1 MGVIARQSIK
11 GTVVT
16 YLGVFVGFLTTFFVL
31 TRFLSAEEIGLARVL
46 IDTGTLFIGLAQLG
60 TSSSIIRFFPY
71 FKNPLTNSPSITEGD
86 AVAQG
91 LSSRDR
97 ATHFS
102 GAGGRAERGSRRT
115 IPGLNPGGAKRTA
128 LNSHNGFF
136 FWTVIIPLFGFTLLT
151 FIYWRLHD
159 PIAGV
164 FDEKSALFVDYYY
177 AVLPLAFFMLYQTI
191 FETNANV
198 LMRIVFPRAVREL
211 FLRLFLLAAY
221 LLYAFRIVSMDG
233 FVMLLCG
240 AYGLAALMNI
250 IYLFA
255 CGHISLRPDFHF
267 VTRDLARKYLLYT
280 LFQITAAIATVLAPF
295 ISSYYITA
303 TMGLEYTG
311 IFAIATYIATMVA
324 IPNRSLNAI
333 ANPQLAQTTKDADHE
348 GLTRLLRQVSN
359 NSFLVGALILALIW
373 LNIDLIFLILPNG
386 DTYAVARFVVLFL
399 GLSQLF
405 IATFNATVSVL
416 NYSRFYPLSLLFS
429 IILTVTAI
437 LFNNSLIPL
446 FGMNGAAL
454 ANLFSYALYFVF
466 ILLTLALCLRTSPFC
481 TGHLKTLTLLLLLF
495 AIGALIDRLLPFGDA
510 VVPLIRNSVLKTV
523 AWCLTLFLAYRWR
536 ISPELNQTVQKA
548 LRDRLKK

>member
-1 MGVIARQSIK
+1 MGIIARQSIK
-11 GTVVT
+11 GTIVT

-31 TRFLSAEEIGLARVL
+31 TRFLTTEEIGLARVL

-71 FKNPLTNSPSITEGD
+71 FNSPSNISHFT
-86 AVAQG
+86 
-91 LSSRDR
+91 SHISHSTRSDR
-97 ATHFS
+97 
-102 GAGGRAERGSRRT
+102 
-115 IPGLNPGGAKRTA
+115 
-128 LNSHNGFF
+128 SHNGFF
-136 FWTVIIPLFGFTLLT
+136 FWTVIIPLFGFTLFT
-151 FIYWRLHD
+151 FLYWLLHD
-159 PIAGV
+159 SIAAV
-164 FDEKSALFVDYYY
+164 FSEKSALFVNYYY

-198 LMRIVFPRAVREL
+198 LMRSVFPRAVREL

-221 LLYAFRIVSMDG
+221 LLYAFRVVSMDG
-233 FVMLLCG
+233 FIILLCS

-255 CGHISLRPDFHF
+255 YGHISLRPDFHF
-267 VTRDLARKYLLYT
+267 VTASLARQYILYT
-280 LFQITAAIATVLAPF
+280 LFQITAAVATVLAPF

-333 ANPQLAQTTKDADHE
+333 ANPQLAQTTKDNDLE
-348 GLTRLLRQVSN
+348 GLSRLLRQVSN
-359 NSFLVGALILALIW
+359 NSFLIGAFILTAIW

-386 DTYAVARFVVLFL
+386 STYAVAKYVVLFL
-399 GLSQLF
+399 GLSQLT
-405 IATFNATVSVL
+405 IATFNATISVL
-416 NYSRFYPLSLLFS
+416 NYSRFYYLSLLYSFV
-429 IILTVTAI
+429 LTVAAI
-437 LFNNSLIPL
+437 LFNNRLIPL

-454 ANLFSYALYFVF
+454 ANLFSYLIYFAL
-466 ILLTLALCLRTSPFC
+466 IILTLALTSHISHRTSHISHLTSHISLSPFC
-481 TGHLKTLTLLLLLF
+481 TGHLKTLTLTLALF
-495 AIGALIDRLLPFGDA
+495 ALSFALDTLTMNHAPLTMHPMSPMGPIGLIVVKNLLWLTALY
-510 VVPLIRNSVLKTV
+510 
-523 AWCLTLFLAYRWR
+523 LAYRWQ